1 MIILLHPGTR
11 RVRDVSVH
19 DVDREPGRPDVLRK
33 VHDPEHQGASQKG
46 RGPGTVSGSMRGVAR
61 GVARIVV
68 RTVVWAR
75 LRLNI
80 GIMAWL
86 GACTYS
92 YIR

>member
-46 RGPGTVSGSMRGVAR
+46 RGPGTVSGMRGVVK
-61 GVARIVV
+61 GVV
-68 RTVVWAR
+68 RSVVMAVLWSG
-75 LRLNI
+75 LRLI
-80 GIMAWL
+80 SG
-86 GACTYS
+86 
-92 YIR
+92 